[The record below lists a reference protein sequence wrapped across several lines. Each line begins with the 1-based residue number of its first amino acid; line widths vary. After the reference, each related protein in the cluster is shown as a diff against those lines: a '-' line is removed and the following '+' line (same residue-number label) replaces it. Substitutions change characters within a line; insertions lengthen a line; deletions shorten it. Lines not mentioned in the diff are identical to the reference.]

1 MIAPGRKTNGGIT
14 KVVSYYE
21 KTPFWKN
28 EGIIWIET
36 HRSGNALLKIGVLI
50 KALILF
56 IKYAGKAKICH
67 IHFAGGNSARRKYIF
82 YCLSRVFD
90 LKIVSHLHEPGGTE
104 FNLRENRAFNKLISK
119 SDKVLVLS
127 KAWKEV
133 LEKRFKREFIILN
146 NPSNGFL
153 EDFSM
158 KKSKILFAGTLN
170 ERKGYEDLL
179 KSLAQIDTKLL
190 SQFEVVLAGDGEIEK
205 AKSLISEYGLQR
217 ITLTGWLNSD
227 KILEQ
232 FKSAQIFILPSYAE
246 GFPIS
251 IIDAMSNAC
260 AIITTP
266 VGGIPDFLTDGNN
279 CLFASSGNTVEIA
292 NSLTK
297 LMSNYELRKKL
308 GANALNLAKQE
319 FDINVIT
326 TKLSEVYSSLYS
338 TH

>member
-1 MIAPGRKTNGGIT
+1 MVAPGRKTNGGIT

-21 KTPFWKN
+21 NSSFWKK
-28 EGIIWIET
+28 EDVIWIET

-56 IKYAGKAKICH
+56 IKYAGNAKICH

-133 LEKRFKREFIILN
+133 LEKMFNRELIVLN

-170 ERKGYEDLL
+170 ERKGFVDLIM
-179 KSLAQIDTKLL
+179 SLAQIDTNLL
-190 SQFEVVLAGDGEIEK
+190 SQFEVVIAGDGEIEK
-205 AKSLISEYGLQR
+205 AKSLISVYGLR
-217 ITLTGWLNSD
+217 TVTVTGWLHSE
-227 KILEQ
+227 KILDQ
-232 FKSAQIFILPSYAE
+232 FKTAQIFILPSYAE

-266 VGGIPDFLTDGNN
+266 VGGIPDFLTNGIN
-279 CLFASSGNTVEIA
+279 CLFVSSGDTIEIA
-292 NSLTK
+292 DALSK
-297 LMSNYELRKKL
+297 LMFNSDLRIKL
-308 GANALNLAKQE
+308 GANAFNLAKQE
-319 FDINVIT
+319 FDIDVIT
-326 TKLSEVYSSLYS
+326 TKLSEVYNDLCSN
-338 TH
+338 